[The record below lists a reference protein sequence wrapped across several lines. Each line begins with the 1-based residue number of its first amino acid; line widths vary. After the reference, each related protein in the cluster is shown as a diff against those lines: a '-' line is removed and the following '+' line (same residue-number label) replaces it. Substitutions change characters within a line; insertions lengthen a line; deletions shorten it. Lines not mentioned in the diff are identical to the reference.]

1 MRCAFLLVGLCLAFP
16 AYAAGKQDTP
26 KKTTSTL
33 DTRAAEKANL
43 RSSDAFSQNFLRAG
57 AAISAPASSRSHS
70 VNLMQGFSSLSNTF
84 GVSTPAPKTSANPMM
99 RGKEYRTMSGM
110 GEQDIK
116 NQEDMP
122 EVYYQSCVRTKMN
135 LGMTIAASI
144 NKCDDIM
151 HTDHSSVLRP
161 AAKAPEPHEKENA
174 GSPARGANASV
185 QGVQQEVLPPPS
197 GSDDMSCDVSRD
209 YRILLSERCLKNADA
224 SLYGRM
230 GGRLAMSA
238 PSGTMMQQMSAD
250 RPSGGVRC
258 DYSIFS
264 LRPGLGSVTKSYH
277 ESSLQSCIR
286 RALDEGAFDTRISI
300 LTQVKGRMSEAS
312 CLKRTT
318 GTTCHQVR

>member
-1 MRCAFLLVGLCLAFP
+1 MKRAFLLAGLCLASP
-16 AYAAGKQDTP
+16 AYASDKHESPNNPTRV
-26 KKTTSTL
+26 L
-33 DTRAAEKANL
+33 DTKAAEKANL
-43 RSSDAFSQNFLRAG
+43 KSSSAFSQNFLRAG
-57 AAISAPASSRSHS
+57 AAISAPASSGAHS
-70 VNLMQGFSSLSNTF
+70 VNLMQGFASLSNTF
-84 GVSTPAPKTSANPMM
+84 GVSTPAPRASANPMM
-99 RGKEYRTMSGM
+99 RGKEYRAMSGI

-122 EVYYQSCVRTKMN
+122 EIYYQSCVRTKMN

-151 HTDHSSVLRP
+151 HTDHSSVLKP
-161 AAKAPEPHEKENA
+161 VAKVQEPRKSEKPDGTHEL
-174 GSPARGANASV
+174 
-185 QGVQQEVLPPPS
+185 VQQEILPPPS

-224 SLYGRM
+224 SLYSRM
-230 GGRLAMSA
+230 GGRIAMSA
-238 PSGTMMQQMSAD
+238 PSGSMMQPMGTD

-264 LRPGLGSVTKSYH
+264 LRPGLAPVTKSYH

-286 RALDEGAFDTRISI
+286 HALDDGAIDTRISI
-300 LTQVKGRMSEAS
+300 LTQIKGRMSEAS
-312 CLKRTT
+312 CLKRAT